1 MASLDDLKKRIA
13 SVKSTQKIT
22 KAMKMVAA
30 AKLRRAQE
38 SAEKGRPYSQKM
50 NNVIL
55 NLSSGISDKE
65 NAPKLLS
72 GTGNEKVHLCVVMT
86 SDRGLC
92 GGFNSNIIK
101 KAKSYFSKILDEGK
115 DLKIITVGSK
125 GNDQLKRVYGD
136 KIIENISFKES
147 KNANY
152 FDADKV
158 GKMVIEKFKAGEF
171 DVCTIFYN
179 QFKNVITQIPQA
191 QQIIPAETKQT
202 SDNDETIFSYEF
214 EPDEDE
220 ILEDL
225 LPKNISTQVF
235 KALLENAASEQ
246 GSRMTAMDNAT
257 RNAGDLVDKLTI
269 NYNRSR
275 QASITKELIEIIS
288 GAESL

>member
-38 SAEKGRPYSQKM
+38 SAEKGRPYSEKM
-50 NNVIL
+50 NNIIL

-72 GTGNEKVHLCVVMT
+72 GSGNDKVHLCVVMT

-101 KAKSYFSKILDEGK
+101 KAKSYFAKIVEEGK

-125 GNDQLKRVYGD
+125 GNDQLKRAYGD
-136 KIIENISFKES
+136 KIIANISFKDS
-147 KNANY
+147 KHANY

-158 GKMVIEKFKAGEF
+158 GKMVIEKFGAEEF

-191 QQIIPAETKQT
+191 QQIIPLNVENSEEDK
-202 SDNDETIFSYEF
+202 SEDSYEF

-220 ILEDL
+220 ILSNL
-225 LPKNISTQVF
+225 LPKNISTQIF
-235 KALLENAASEQ
+235 KAMLENSASEQ
-246 GSRMTAMDNAT
+246 GSRMSAMDNAT
-257 RNAGDLVDKLTI
+257 RNAGEMVDKLTI
-269 NYNRSR
+269 EYNRSR
-275 QASITKELIEIIS
+275 QAAITKELIEIIS

>member
-38 SAEKGRPYSQKM
+38 SAEKGRPYSEKM

-55 NLSSGISDKE
+55 NLSSGISDIE

-72 GTGNEKVHLCVVMT
+72 GSGKDQIHLCVVMT

-101 KAKSYFSKILDEGK
+101 KAKSFFAKLSEEGK
-115 DLKIITVGSK
+115 ELKIITVGSK
-125 GNDQLKRVYGD
+125 GNDQLKRAYGD
-136 KIIENISFKES
+136 KIISNISFKES
-147 KNANY
+147 KHANY

-158 GKMVIEKFKAGEF
+158 GKMIIEKFEAEEF

-191 QQIIPAETKQT
+191 QQIIPLNTES
-202 SDNDETIFSYEF
+202 SDEDKSEDNYEF

-220 ILEDL
+220 ILSNL
-225 LPKNISTQVF
+225 LPKNISTQIF
-235 KALLENAASEQ
+235 KAMLENSASEQ
-246 GSRMTAMDNAT
+246 GSRMSAMDNAT
-257 RNAGDLVDKLTI
+257 RNAGEMVDKLTI
-269 NYNRSR
+269 EYNRSR
-275 QASITKELIEIIS
+275 QAAITKELIEIIS

>member
-38 SAEKGRPYSQKM
+38 SAERGRPYSEKM
-50 NNVIL
+50 NNIIL

-72 GTGNEKVHLCVVMT
+72 GSGNDKVHLCVVMT

-101 KAKSYFSKILDEGK
+101 KAKSYFAKLSKDGK

-125 GNDQLKRVYGD
+125 GNDQLKRAYND
-136 KIIENISFKES
+136 KIIANISFKES
-147 KNANY
+147 KHANY
-152 FDADKV
+152 FDAEKV
-158 GKMVIEKFKAGEF
+158 GKMVIEKFGAEEF

-191 QQIIPAETKQT
+191 QQIIPLNVENSEDDK
-202 SDNDETIFSYEF
+202 SEDSYEF

-220 ILEDL
+220 ILGNL
-225 LPKNISTQVF
+225 LPKNISTQIF
-235 KALLENAASEQ
+235 KAMLENSASEQ
-246 GSRMTAMDNAT
+246 GSRMSAMDNAT
-257 RNAGDLVDKLTI
+257 RNAGEMVDKLTI
-269 NYNRSR
+269 EYNRSR
-275 QASITKELIEIIS
+275 QAAITKELIEIIS

>member
-30 AKLRRAQE
+30 AKLRKAQE
-38 SAEKGRPYSQKM
+38 SAEKGRPYSEKM

-65 NAPKLLS
+65 NAPKLLA
-72 GTGNEKVHLCVVMT
+72 GTGQDKVHLCVVMT

-101 KAKSYFSKILDEGK
+101 KAKSYFSKILDENK
-115 DLKIITVGSK
+115 ELKIITVGSK
-125 GNDQLKRVYGD
+125 GNDQLKRTYGD

-158 GKMVIEKFKAGEF
+158 GKIIIEKFEAGEF

-179 QFKNVITQIPQA
+179 KFKNVITQIPQA
-191 QQIIPAETKQT
+191 QQIIPL
-202 SDNDETIFSYEF
+202 NDEGNENSSDESYEF

-220 ILEDL
+220 ILSNL
-225 LPKNISTQVF
+225 LPKNISTQIF
-235 KALLENAASEQ
+235 KAMLENSASEQ
-246 GSRMTAMDNAT
+246 GSRMSAMDNAT
-257 RNAGDLVDKLTI
+257 RNAGEMVDKLTI
-269 NYNRSR
+269 EYNRSR
-275 QASITKELIEIIS
+275 QAAITKELIEIIS